1 MVDPIRQTGL
11 FVALNLVKSMTN
23 LSNIKAQ
30 SGFTLIE
37 VLVAVV
43 ILALGLIGLA
53 GMQANGL
60 ANNQSAYN
68 RSQASQLA
76 YDISDRMRSN
86 SSVVASYVAATAAG
100 SIPVCPNGTNPCTS
114 CTTTATTCDGAA
126 MVTKDVFE
134 WKNALRATLPTGNGT
149 VETDPPAGS
158 GIYRVTVQWDDN
170 KSGAPNANFVLRFR
184 ID

>member
-1 MVDPIRQTGL
+1 MINLACIKKQT
-11 FVALNLVKSMTN
+11 
-23 LSNIKAQ
+23 
-30 SGFTLIE
+30 GFTLIE

-53 GMQANGL
+53 GLQATGL

-68 RSQASQLA
+68 RSQVSQLA
-76 YDISDRMRSN
+76 YDITDRMRSN
-86 SSVVASYVAATAAG
+86 SSVAASYVAATAAG

-114 CTTTATTCDGAA
+114 CTTTATPCNQAA

-134 WKNALRATLPTGNGT
+134 WKNALRTTVPNGDGFI
-149 VETDPPAGS
+149 VQEPPAGS
-158 GIYRVTVQWDDN
+158 GIYRVTVQWDDD
-170 KSGAPNANFVLRFR
+170 KSGAPNTNFVLRFR